1 MAKQKKKATFLKAT
15 LIERT
20 NMFQE
25 IIQQLTDNHDQII
38 TKFQEKIDSDKF
50 YYSLIAQLISP
61 TDIHLHVETEYDAGQ
76 IEGLCLK
83 IMTIYIDHYQAPSE
97 DDVKILVKTELE
109 KAKKNSKTSSHN
121 FQMTHAS
128 SRLTNLK
135 KSKQRNPQ
143 NFIIKLLSKNLNS
156 HRTLKSLALIDLV
169 PILRKNNH
177 V

>member
-109 KAKKNSKTSSHN
+109 KAKKKLKDFVPQFSDDTRVITSDQLEKIEATQPTELYNKTLE
-121 FQMTHAS
+121 QKPK
-128 SRLTNLK
+128 LTQDAKIFSPNRF
-135 KSKQRNPQ
+135 STYFEEN
-143 NFIIKLLSKNLNS
+143 
-156 HRTLKSLALIDLV
+156 
-169 PILRKNNH
+169 
-177 V
+177 

>member
-1 MAKQKKKATFLKAT
+1 
-15 LIERT
+15 
-20 NMFQE
+20 MFQE

-38 TKFQEKIDSDKF
+38 TKFQEKIDSDEF
-50 YYSLIAQLISP
+50 YYRLIDQLISP
-61 TDIHLHVETEYDAGQ
+61 ADIRFYIETEYDAGQ

-97 DDVKILVKTELE
+97 NDVKILVKTELE

-121 FQMTHAS
+121 FQMARAS
-128 SRLTNLK
+128 LHLTNLK

-156 HRTLKSLALIDLV
+156 HKTLKSLALIASA
-169 PILRKNNH
+169 PILRKINY

>member
-61 TDIHLHVETEYDAGQ
+61 TDIHLHVETEYDTGQ

-97 DDVKILVKTELE
+97 DDVKILVETELE

-135 KSKQRNPQ
+135 KSNLVSQQ
-143 NFIIKLLSKNLNS
+143 TSITTLLKNLPKSRKNP
-156 HRTLKSLALIDLV
+156 KSLVLIALA
-169 PILRKNNH
+169 PILRKINH